1 MLRFRPEFDLDDEED
16 NALLAQHLDDVE
28 RGFDFLLTPHLDR
41 RVRRLGVRHR
51 NYVGRLMQRGGA
63 APLRIQQQRH
73 ILPRQMEQAL
83 QRAIRDQILQDP
95 EVHPNDHFL
104 ININSNRLRHS
115 YHSTR
120 MRVREWIDNDL
131 RAREIM
137 QQISRMLNSNEQF
150 RLDDSFSLHISHI
163 RDPGRGAGHN
173 RIRKGCM
180 ALEKLLDL
188 KKSVIKIKNDDEL
201 CCARAIVT
209 MKAYCDFGSRHA
221 EYDSLRRGRPIQER
235 QARDLHRQAGVPEG
249 PCGLPELEAF
259 QRHLVHHQIVVL
271 SVDHQ
276 YQIIFKG
283 PTQTKQIVLIKVKDH
298 YHGCNS
304 LSGFLGKGHYCVE
317 CETGF
322 NDDSYGHH
330 PCKGQK
336 CPACHQTGCPG
347 SRSTTPA
354 AVVIGSSSGNSASPT
369 TRRTRPP
376 TDKKLTP
383 TRKSKACA
391 GPSRNA
397 LDAIDFFANARSRR
411 DTSAGQPN
419 APRAKNTRISTSTSV
434 SSRIPPNWSKRE
446 NC

>member
-1 MLRFRPEFDLDDEED
+1 MLRFRPEFDLDDEEN
-16 NALLAQHLDDVE
+16 NALLAQHLEDVE
-28 RGFDFLLTPHLDR
+28 RGFDFLLTPHLDG

-51 NYVGRLMQRGGA
+51 SYVGRLMQRGGA
-63 APLRIQQQRH
+63 APLQQPRQ
-73 ILPRQMEQAL
+73 ILPRQMEEAL
-83 QRAIRDQILQDP
+83 QRAIRDQILEDP
-95 EVHPNDHFL
+95 EVQPNDHFL

-120 MRVREWIDNDL
+120 MRVREWTDNDL

-163 RDPGRGAGHN
+163 RDPGQGAGN
-173 RIRKGCM
+173 QRIRKGSM

-188 KKSVIKIKNDDEL
+188 KKSVIKIKNEDEL
-201 CCARAIVT
+201 CCARPIVT

-283 PTQTKQIVLIKVKDH
+283 PPQPKQIVLIKVRDH

-304 LSGFLGKGHYCVE
+304 LPGFLGKSYFCVE
-317 CETGF
+317 CKTGF
-322 NDDSYGHH
+322 NDDSYEHH
-330 PCKGQK
+330 PCKGKK
-336 CPACHQTGCPG
+336 CPACLQTGCPDH
-347 SRSTTPA
+347 
-354 AVVIGSSSGNSASPT
+354 
-369 TRRTRPP
+369 RPGHSFDHP
-376 TDKKLTP
+376 C
-383 TRKSKACA
+383 RCCH
-391 GPSRNA
+391 R
-397 LDAIDFFANARSRR
+397 FFF
-411 DTSAGQPN
+411 G
-419 APRAKNTRISTSTSV
+419 
-434 SSRIPPNWSKRE
+434 
-446 NC
+446 